1 VRFPLST
8 ALIVTM
14 LALLTGAATLAE
26 GVYKV
31 DGQLLT
37 PLNMFRDCDACP
49 EMIVLPLGHFMM
61 GSTPEE
67 AEAAWRRWHVGR
79 GIDPDDP
86 IVRPNTT
93 DFLNETPQHNVVIDI
108 PIATGRNEVTREEW
122 MACVADGH
130 CTDKFDERIHFHLPK
145 SPRQEQPR
153 GPIAAITWFE
163 MQDYVAWLNDKVG
176 AAVYRLPT
184 EAEWEYAARAGTD
197 TPFAQGDTLTRAQ
210 ANFLVAR
217 AQIVDGRYTFTYD
230 ATNERRPVTVDEL
243 DAANAWGLRHMSGNV
258 GEATMSCTSE
268 RQMGLA
274 SSSAYLADA
283 LHPEDCDLVQKGG
296 YYSLDRE
303 LIRPARRV
311 VMSGELWTP
320 SIGFRVVRE
329 LKAEP

>member
-14 LALLTGAATLAE
+14 LALLTGTSALAE
-26 GVYKV
+26 EVYKV
-31 DGQLLT
+31 DGQPLA
-37 PLNMFRDCDACP
+37 PLNMFRECDACP

-86 IVRPNTT
+86 VVRPNTT
-93 DFLNETPQHNVVIDI
+93 DFLNETPQHDVVIDI
-108 PIATGRNEVTREEW
+108 PIAMGRNEVTREEW

-130 CTDKFDERIHFHLPK
+130 CTDKFDERIHSKLPNG
-145 SPRQEQPR
+145 PWQEQPR
-153 GPIAAITWFE
+153 GPIAAITLAE

-184 EAEWEYAARAGTD
+184 EAEWEYAARAGTN

-210 ANFLVAR
+210 ANFLVAH
-217 AQIVDGRYTFTYD
+217 AQIVNGRYTFTYD
-230 ATNERRPVTVDEL
+230 ATNEHRPVTVDEL
-243 DAANAWGLRHMSGNV
+243 DASNAWGLRHMSGNV
-258 GEATMSCTSE
+258 VEATLSCTSE
-268 RQMGLA
+268 KQLGLG
-274 SSSAYLADA
+274 SSGAYLADA
-283 LHPEDCDLVQKGG
+283 LNLEGCDLVAKGG
-296 YYSLDRE
+296 YYRLDRE

-311 VMSGELWTP
+311 QISGELW
-320 SIGFRVVRE
+320 SDFIGFRVVRE
-329 LKAEP
+329 LEAQP

>member
-1 VRFPLST
+1 MRFPLST

-14 LALLTGAATLAE
+14 LALLTGAAALAE
-26 GVYKV
+26 ETYRV
-31 DGQLLT
+31 DNQLLT
-37 PLNMFRDCDACP
+37 PLNMFRECDACP

-86 IVRPNTT
+86 VVRPNTT
-93 DFLNETPQHNVVIDI
+93 DFLEETPQHDVVIDI
-108 PIATGRNEVTREEW
+108 PIAMGRNEVTREEW
-122 MACVADGH
+122 MACVADGR
-130 CTDKFDERIHFHLPK
+130 CTDKFDERTRFRTPNG
-145 SPRQEQPR
+145 PWQEQPR
-153 GPIAAITWFE
+153 GPIAAITMAE
-163 MQDYVAWLNDKVG
+163 IQDYVAWLNDKAG

-184 EAEWEYAARAGTD
+184 EAEWEFAARAGTD

-217 AQIVDGRYTFTYD
+217 AQIVDGRYTWTYD

-283 LHPEDCDLVQKGG
+283 LHPEDCDLVLKGG

-303 LIRPARRV
+303 LIRPARRN
-311 VMSGELWTP
+311 VMSGEHWNP
-320 SIGFRVVRE
+320 FIGFRVVRE
-329 LKAEP
+329 LDAEP

>member
-8 ALIVTM
+8 ALIAMT
-14 LALLTGAATLAE
+14 LALLTDASALAE
-26 GVYKV
+26 ETYKV
-31 DGQLLT
+31 DSQLLT

-49 EMIVLPLGHFMM
+49 EMVVLPLGHFKM

-79 GIDPDDP
+79 SIDPDDP
-86 IVRPNTT
+86 VVRANTR
-93 DFLNETPQHNVVIDI
+93 DFLEDTPQHDVVIDI
-108 PIATGRNEVTREEW
+108 PIAMGRNEVTREEW
-122 MACVADGH
+122 MACVADGR
-130 CTDKFDERIHFHLPK
+130 CTNEFDERIHFHLPK
-145 SPRQEQPR
+145 SPRQEHPR
-153 GPIAAITWFE
+153 GPIAAITMAE
-163 MQDYVAWLNDKVG
+163 MQDYVAWLNDKAG

-217 AQIVDGRYTFTYD
+217 AQIVDGRYTFAYD
-230 ATNERRPVTVDEL
+230 PTNERRPVTVDDL
-243 DAANAWGLRHMSGNV
+243 DASNGWGLRHMSGNV

-268 RQMGLA
+268 RQMGLE

-283 LHPEDCDLVQKGG
+283 LGSEDCDLVEKGG

-303 LIRPARRV
+303 LIRPARRL

-329 LKAEP
+329 LEAGP